1 MIGIGIPEAA
11 IVGIVGAVVGGVVG
25 GVLLVALII
34 LGALVLLL
42 VLRGKRKGLLLF
54 INL

>member
-1 MIGIGIPEAA
+1 MIGIGIPEADGN
-11 IVGIVGAVVGGVVG
+11 IGAVVG

-42 VLRGKRKGLLLF
+42 VLRAKRKRV
-54 INL
+54 

>member
-1 MIGIGIPEAA
+1 MIGIGIPEADGN
-11 IVGIVGAVVGGVVG
+11 IGAVVGGVVG

-42 VLRGKRKGLLLF
+42 VLRAKRKGVLLL
-54 INL
+54 NSL